1 MRWKNTETPTFA
13 GSDGNQISGPDVVE
27 TLELVDR
34 DGNVAA
40 AFAKDVEGAFTLNVN
55 GNINSPVVGPTE
67 PYSGASSFQ
76 PVGPDL
82 NLAATAGSDDPTNP
96 KFLAAVMGNIVGDA
110 PTNQANYLAGV
121 IGANSLDC
129 SDSDYP
135 TAAVMGVLFDGAQ
148 VDSIVLADLDGDD
161 GGAATNARAAFGV
174 KVNNNNPSSGCEF
187 GLSLKDAGNA
197 NYSGGG
203 NPFEPSKADIELS
216 NGLYIVA
223 LDTAITANSTTT
235 TAPAGSIGIT
245 SHATGRGKL
254 FMSDGTK
261 WQFAVVA

>member
-1 MRWKNTETPTFA
+1 MQFVNTEVPSFS
-13 GSDGNQISGPDVVE
+13 GGVRSDGSPAIVE
-27 TLELVDR
+27 TMELKDH
-34 DGNVAA
+34 DGNVLFTFRKNAEGGFSLEPTGTISGSLEIADSYSEEGHSHQSVAA
-40 AFAKDVEGAFTLNVN
+40 
-55 GNINSPVVGPTE
+55 
-67 PYSGASSFQ
+67 
-76 PVGPDL
+76 DL
-82 NLAATAGSDDPTNP
+82 EISATVGSDVGTDPKFIAPIMGNLVGEKPTN
-96 KFLAAVMGNIVGDA
+96 DS
-110 PTNQANYLAGV
+110 NYLAGV

-129 SDSDYP
+129 GDSDYP

-197 NYSGGG
+197 NYTGGG
-203 NPFEPSKADIELS
+203 NAFVPSKADVEFS

-235 TAPAGSIGIT
+235 DAPAGSPGIT

-254 FMSDGTK
+254 FMSDGSK